1 MKLYKKLTV
10 FVVTLI
16 LTHNLFANEGGVYGS
31 LYDENDVSI
40 PFATVAV
47 MKLSDSTV
55 VTGSTTDMD
64 GLFKIHNLKKG
75 RYFLKFSSVGYQTKY
90 STDFHVKDIAF
101 TKDFGKTILPESLAM
116 LDEVMIQVW
125 RPQVKVEPD
134 KMVVNVDG
142 TPLAAGSSAYDA
154 LSRSPGVS
162 VSQDGEFQ
170 LNGKTGVSIM
180 IDGKQTYLS
189 SQDLQTLLKGMSAEN
204 IKDIE
209 LIHNPS
215 SKYDAEGTAGIL
227 NINLKKNSTGGFNGS
242 SYAGY
247 RYNQQHYYNAGV
259 NLNYKKGKWNSFFS
273 LDIAEDGKVRN
284 QEMKRIFNTE
294 DPSAILE
301 QTGRQET
308 RKFTP
313 SLRLGSDYQIDTNHQ
328 VGFMANLSY
337 QKSSGNWNNSGFLQN
352 FETDE
357 SLFIDA
363 KNQLNEEFG
372 NGRMNVHYE
381 GKLDTLG
388 TVLSAD
394 LDFIR
399 LSKDTESRFKNR
411 YTFSDGS
418 LQNELLQS
426 SSFSDY
432 TIFSGRI
439 DLNIPLSE
447 TSNLELGGKASKV
460 VSESELRFFTEAEGV
475 LIPDAERSSVFRYE
489 EEIYAAYADFSSQ
502 LSPTWT
508 LQAGIRAEQTVA
520 EGKSASVENL
530 AKRDYLEFFPNLR
543 LSQQVSENY
552 TVNYSYSRRI
562 TRPQYKRLNPFL
574 FYLDPYTYVE
584 GYPGLKPQFTNSF
597 QVNQN
602 FFKKYNLLLSYDM
615 AQDFIIEVPF
625 QDPETNET
633 AFAIRNLDSY
643 RNYSAAIMAPVK
655 ISSNW
660 NMTNNLVLAQQ
671 EYSSVIDGQKVENKQ
686 FFYMVQS
693 SQRVKFPLNISMEA
707 NATYTGPVA
716 YGLYSLDARFGLDI
730 GLKRSFMEDRLD
742 VTLKTTDILKTMDIS
757 GVSTINGNAFLL
769 DQYFGD
775 RGVSINLR
783 YNLSNEKSKTQ
794 NRQTD
799 LEELNRAGGK

>member
-10 FVVTLI
+10 FAVTLL

-31 LYDENDVSI
+31 LYDENDTSI

-55 VTGSTTDMD
+55 VTGSTTDID
-64 GLFKIHNLKKG
+64 GIFKIHNLKKG

-90 STDFHVKDIAF
+90 STDFHVKDVAF
-101 TKDFGKTILPESLAM
+101 TKDFGKTILPESLAV

-125 RPQVKVEPD
+125 RPQVEVASD

-142 TPLAAGSSAYDA
+142 TPLAAGSTAYDA

-170 LNGKTGVSIM
+170 LNGKSGVSVM

-227 NINLKKNSTGGFNGS
+227 NINLKKNTTGGFNGS

-247 RYNQQHYYNAGV
+247 RYNQQHFYNAGV
-259 NLNYKKGKWNSFFS
+259 NLNYKKGKWNSFLS
-273 LDIAEDGKVRN
+273 LDIAEDGKVRD

-301 QTGRQET
+301 QTGTQET

-337 QKSSGNWNNSGFLQN
+337 QKSSGNWNNSGLLQN
-352 FETDE
+352 FDTDE

-381 GKLDTLG
+381 GELDTLG

-432 TIFSGRI
+432 NIFSGRI
-439 DLNIPLSE
+439 DLEIPLSE
-447 TSNLELGGKASKV
+447 SSNLELGGKTSKV
-460 VSESELRFFTEAEGV
+460 VSESELRFFTEEEGV
-475 LIPDAERSSVFRYE
+475 LVSDAERSSIFKYE

-520 EGKSASVENL
+520 EGKSASVGNL

-543 LSQQVSENY
+543 LNQQVSENY
-552 TVNYSYSRRI
+552 TVNYSYNRRI

-615 AQDFIIEVPF
+615 AQDFIIEVPL

-643 RNYSAAIMAPVK
+643 RNFSAAIMAPVK

-671 EYSSVIDGQKVENKQ
+671 EYSSVIEGQKVENKQ
-686 FFYMVQS
+686 FFFMMQS
-693 SQRVKFPLNISMEA
+693 SQRVKLPLNISMEA
-707 NATYTGPVA
+707 NANYTGPVA
-716 YGLYSLDARFGLDI
+716 YGLYSIDGRFGLDI

-757 GVSTINGNAFLL
+757 GVSTINGNVFLL

-783 YNLSNEKSKTQ
+783 YDLSNEKSKTQ